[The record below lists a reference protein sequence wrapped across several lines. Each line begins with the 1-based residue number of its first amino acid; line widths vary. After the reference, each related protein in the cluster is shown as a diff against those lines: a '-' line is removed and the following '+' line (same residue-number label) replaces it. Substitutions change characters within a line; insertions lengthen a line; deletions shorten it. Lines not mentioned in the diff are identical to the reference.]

1 MYIVR
6 VIITISNFSNSYLA
20 PAEEWPFAD
29 AIKKAKA
36 MGAKVEQKSV
46 KGMTKCKKYNVFSTP
61 AWMYKPATYAEIYT
75 GIGKLIGTMKKH
87 MN

>member
-1 MYIVR
+1 
-6 VIITISNFSNSYLA
+6 
-20 PAEEWPFAD
+20 
-29 AIKKAKA
+29 
-36 MGAKVEQKSV
+36 MGAKIEEKSV